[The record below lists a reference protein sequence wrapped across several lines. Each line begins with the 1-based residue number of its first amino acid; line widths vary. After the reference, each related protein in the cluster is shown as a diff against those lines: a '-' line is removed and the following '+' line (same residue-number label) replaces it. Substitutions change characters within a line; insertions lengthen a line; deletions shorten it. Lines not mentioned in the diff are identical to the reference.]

1 MPESLPAAL
10 SRLIGSGCKEFT
22 KTLVIDCGGTTLDMG
37 IIVGEFD
44 DVSDVY
50 GNNEIGVSMVTD
62 ATRKALAAADN
73 DSSHLVANEFIK
85 RRHDMS
91 FVRDVVN
98 DESQIPKILEKM
110 QRTRSTSWDPR
121 WPHEAKKFIRTR
133 TGSIWSVAASLI
145 VDAIKAA
152 YPTLGERVELLDD
165 AQSALAREICLY
177 TTEEEEVYR
186 EAPVM
191 AEVGDE

>member
-1 MPESLPAAL
+1 
-10 SRLIGSGCKEFT
+10 
-22 KTLVIDCGGTTLDMG
+22 
-37 IIVGEFD
+37 
-44 DVSDVY
+44 
-50 GNNEIGVSMVTD
+50 
-62 ATRKALAAADN
+62 
-73 DSSHLVANEFIK
+73 
-85 RRHDMS
+85 MS

-110 QRTRSTSWDPR
+110 QNKIDELGSQVA
-121 WPHEAKKFIRTR
+121 HEAKKFAKNPNRIYLV
-133 TGSIWSVAASLI
+133 GGGASLI